1 METNADNVQAYDEAV
16 PAPPP
21 AAPRGHLLTTV
32 LVGVVMLAIGL
43 AAGYLGRPLVAPQS
57 SDSGAV
63 ASADSP
69 NPSSGGQTNPSAGS
83 QAQPTLMDAV
93 VAQTRHFK
101 GDPNARVTIIEF
113 GDFQ

>member
-1 METNADNVQAYDEAV
+1 METNVDNVQVYEEAV
-16 PAPPP
+16 PPPPP
-21 AAPRGHLLTTV
+21 AAPRGHMLTTV

-63 ASADSP
+63 ASTDSA
-69 NPSSGGQTNPSAGS
+69 NPSAGSQANPSAGS
-83 QAQPTLMDAV
+83 QAQATLMDAV

-101 GDPNARVTIIEF
+101 GDANARVTIVEF